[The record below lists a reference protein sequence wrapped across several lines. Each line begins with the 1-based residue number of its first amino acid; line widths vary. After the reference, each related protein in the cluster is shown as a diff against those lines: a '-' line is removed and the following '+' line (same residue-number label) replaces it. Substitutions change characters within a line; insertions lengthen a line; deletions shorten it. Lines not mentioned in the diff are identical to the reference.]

1 MRELALALPSTSSGS
16 GSSSSAG
23 GDAEERGE
31 YEEEDS
37 CSSLLGCDLMTEPS
51 GGSIPSS
58 ATAAAAART
67 AGCSS
72 GALQPDLCRLAGSVA
87 AAGVLLPQP
96 PLPGAGASSG
106 SSGSASSGEG
116 GAGWGATA
124 PAAAP
129 QPGSPRGQLAAAL
142 ERQRSL
148 LACDDIGCLAAV
160 TFAFQHQ
167 PGKPSCP
174 AAWRQHPAC
183 ASPLPAPCR
192 LPMLSLLCPCTTP
205 SQRRL
210 CLPPVTCCDLPC
222 RVAGG
227 GGSPHFAGPH
237 LWAHSWRRLR
247 LYCAAAG
254 SSQTSHR

>member
-1 MRELALALPSTSSGS
+1 MCFPGCIPCLLTDCLRCSCRCSCFLQLHRGSARRRNAAYIPVVHCGSIRQAAQVVGMRELALALPSTSSGS
-16 GSSSSAG
+16 GSGSGSSAG

-31 YEEEDS
+31 YEEED
-37 CSSLLGCDLMTEPS
+37 CFSSLLGCDLMTEPS

-72 GALQPDLCRLAGSVA
+72 GALQPDLCRLAGAVA

-96 PLPGAGASSG
+96 PLSSAGAASG

-174 AAWRQHPAC
+174 AAWR
-183 ASPLPAPCR
+183 
-192 LPMLSLLCPCTTP
+192 
-205 SQRRL
+205 
-210 CLPPVTCCDLPC
+210 
-222 RVAGG
+222 
-227 GGSPHFAGPH
+227 
-237 LWAHSWRRLR
+237 
-247 LYCAAAG
+247 
-254 SSQTSHR
+254 